1 MKRTTTLIAGM
12 AASLL
17 LLAACGGGGGNP
29 LGPSSGGGGQPTP
42 DTFKI
47 ASQDFPESRVLA
59 EIYAQVLEAKGKKV
73 ERHYG
78 IGSREIYFPGF
89 KDGSYNLVPDYS
101 GTLLQFINKDA
112 KETTSEDVYKA
123 LKAQVPDPLTVLDQ
137 AQAQDKDAVVV
148 TKAVADKYGTSL
160 DKFGPACGE
169 LVFGGPSEFETRPDG
184 TPGLEKN
191 YGCKFKEFR
200 SLDSGGPL
208 TVAALKDGTVQ
219 AADLFTTDPQITA
232 NGFVV
237 LDDPKSNFAAQN
249 VVPLIHKANAT
260 PDVVAALNGVS
271 AKLTTQGLI
280 ELNTKLNEKNATVE
294 TVAKGW
300 LVTQGLA

>member
-17 LLAACGGGGGNP
+17 LLAACGGGGDP
-29 LGPSSGGGGQPTP
+29 LSSGTGGGAPATP

-73 ERHYG
+73 ERKFG

-101 GTLLQFINKDA
+101 GTLLQYINKDA
-112 KETTSEDVYKA
+112 KETSSADVYKA
-123 LKAQVPDPLTVLDQ
+123 LKAQVPDPLTVLEQ
-137 AQAQDKDAVVV
+137 AQAEDKDAVVV
-148 TKAVADKYGTSL
+148 TKATADKYGTSL
-160 DKFGPACGE
+160 ETFGKACGE
-169 LVFGGPSEFETRPDG
+169 IVFGGPSEFETRPDG

-260 PDVVAALNGVS
+260 PDVVAALNAVS

-280 ELNTKLNEKNATVE
+280 ELNTKLGDPKKPDVT
-294 TVAKGW
+294 TVAKEW
-300 LVTQGLA
+300 LTKNAL

>member
-1 MKRTTTLIAGM
+1 MKRTTTLIA
-12 AASLL
+12 ALL
-17 LLAACGGGGGNP
+17 LLAGCGGGGGDP
-29 LGPSSGGGGQPTP
+29 LKSGGGGQPAAP

-73 ERHYG
+73 ERHFG
-78 IGSREIYFPGF
+78 IGSREIYFPGL

-112 KETTSEDVYKA
+112 KESASADVYTA
-123 LKAQVPDPLTVLDQ
+123 LKAQVPDPLTVLEQ
-137 AQAQDKDAVVV
+137 AQAEDKDAVVV
-148 TKAVADKYGTSL
+148 AKATADKYGTSL
-160 DKFGPACGE
+160 DKFGAACGE

-219 AADLFTTDPQITA
+219 AADLFTTDPQISA
-232 NGFVV
+232 NGFVA

-249 VVPLIHKANAT
+249 VVPLINKANAT
-260 PDVVAALNGVS
+260 PDVVAALNAVS
-271 AKLTTQGLI
+271 AKLTTEGLI
-280 ELNTKLNEKNATVE
+280 KLNTKLGDPSKPDVT
-294 TVAKGW
+294 TVAKEW
-300 LVTQGLA
+300 ITSNGL